1 MNRFANYLTK
11 YVQNH
16 PDLSKAEKLLIN
28 QTVEKLAT
36 SQSEDQ
42 ELVVLIQSLRRFS
55 LESELTQAG
64 KKLLARLQRKQWLVG
79 IVNVLPF
86 GK

>member
-42 ELVVLIQSLRRFS
+42 ELVVLIQSLRRLS
-55 LESELTQAG
+55 L
-64 KKLLARLQRKQWLVG
+64 
-79 IVNVLPF
+79 IHI
-86 GK
+86 